1 MQKKLM
7 MTALLFVVA
16 LGSWAQTG
24 NWSEESN
31 RNTSWG
37 SSYDTATELTISSAN
52 DFAQFA
58 YMVNEGITSVARL

>member
-1 MQKKLM
+1 MT
-7 MTALLFVVA
+7 TALLCVVA
-16 LGSWAQTG
+16 LAGWAQTG

-37 SSYDTATELTISSAN
+37 SDYGSATELTIKSAK

-58 YMVNEGITSVARL
+58 YMVNEGG